1 MEPNVDPV
9 ITKRSR
15 WWPLNLRWV
24 QITILA
30 VIVIYAVNFLVALLF
45 PSTQV

>member
-1 MEPNVDPV
+1 MEPDVDAAA
-9 ITKRSR
+9 TKRSR

-30 VIVIYAVNFLVALLF
+30 VIVIYTVNFLVALLF